1 MNNETDIKEYTNNE
15 RINIIVSLISI
26 ANPYYMDAITN
37 KNPKVLEG
45 WKKWAAENYYQIAFD
60 LKNVIVP
67 ASIIALG
74 LTVIVTAPVKSEII
88 YKNP

>member
-37 KNPKVLEG
+37 KNMDELLEFLKDIHGLSTSETIELIKV
-45 WKKWAAENYYQIAFD
+45 YQTLFRDKFPSAIPSKF
-60 LKNVIVP
+60 IF
-67 ASIIALG
+67 
-74 LTVIVTAPVKSEII
+74 EQE
-88 YKNP
+88 